1 MPLLEIGCFYLSS
14 ALPAKLP
21 AVHPALPRNSVGYVF
36 WSGCKHTLVGQSGN
50 LDQVTLVCQ
59 LMIVE
64 SSWGRCAEIIIWRIG
79 MPWWGHGIVRNHL
92 GKALLGGPGVGFS
105 VRMVG
110 TQPMC

>member
-1 MPLLEIGCFYLSS
+1 
-14 ALPAKLP
+14 
-21 AVHPALPRNSVGYVF
+21 
-36 WSGCKHTLVGQSGN
+36 
-50 LDQVTLVCQ
+50 
-59 LMIVE
+59 
-64 SSWGRCAEIIIWRIG
+64 

>member
-1 MPLLEIGCFYLSS
+1 MARSTQNSRSGRRFIARVIARASGVGRSPPMPLLEIGCFYLIS
-14 ALPAKLP
+14 ALSAKLP

-64 SSWGRCAEIIIWRIG
+64 SSW
-79 MPWWGHGIVRNHL
+79 
-92 GKALLGGPGVGFS
+92 
-105 VRMVG
+105 
-110 TQPMC
+110 